1 MNNHGQRGAT
11 LMEFLIGFVIAG
23 ILVALAVPS
32 FRDWIVNTQVR
43 TASDGIKDGLAF
55 ARAEAVRRN
64 TPVRWRMP
72 TDGEAGWVV
81 EAFDRGA
88 SSWTQVQQRVSAEI
102 APSVV
107 VTASQSTVT
116 FLGTGT
122 VTPTPTA
129 AITYG
134 ISNPNGGDCQT
145 AAGDGSVRCLRVTVS
160 TGGQIRMCDP
170 VLPTGS
176 AAAC

>member
-1 MNNHGQRGAT
+1 MTSHRQRGAT
-11 LMEFLIGFVIAG
+11 LVEFLIGFMIAG

-32 FRDWIVNTQVR
+32 FRDWIMNSQVR
-43 TASDGIKDGLAF
+43 TATDAIKDGLTL

-81 EAFDRGA
+81 EVLDRDAGTW
-88 SSWTQVQQRVSAEI
+88 SQIQERVSGEGTS
-102 APSVV
+102 SVT
-107 VTASQSTVT
+107 VTASQASVT
-116 FLGTGT
+116 FVGTGG
-122 VTPTPTA
+122 VTPIPTA
-129 AITYG
+129 AITYDLA
-134 ISNPNGGDCQT
+134 NPTGGECQT

-160 TGGQIRMCDP
+160 SGGQIRMCDP
-170 VLPTGS
+170 VLASGS